1 VLAFVDMTRYSMF
14 VSVFVALI
22 ACGGSSNNSGGDAG
36 GSGSNTGPVNGVYTI
51 PLTAPDGPVEFY
63 APLLT
68 VGGVQFAMD
77 LDTGSTTTAIAGS
90 ACTDCNQTPD
100 VPTYMLSPTY
110 TPGSGATDEHLTADS
125 EYADGTGWYGEVWDD
140 TISLEHGT
148 PSATINIV
156 DISTQIDPN
165 DKQNAMAGFFQDNGY
180 QGILGMGP
188 PGNAVGM
195 TGAYF
200 QAISG
205 SGGVAPIM
213 AFEMCSTDGTMWF
226 GGYDATHASGAMSYA
241 VMDPIDDN
249 NPFYS
254 VSLTGASVGSS
265 SVSGSAS
272 ADDLSLWTIDTG
284 TSVFVPTTPV
294 YDAAVA
300 SIEASSGYKALF
312 GSASFD
318 PTDANPNGCVTAL
331 SAVTDDQVDQ
341 MLPPFVMTMTNAAG
355 GSDIAVSA
363 PALSSYLYDNGSNQF
378 CTGMFD
384 GGDEAIIGDEL
395 LQGFIVV
402 VDQKNGQVGW
412 ATDGGCAHGDIA
424 RAPHDRTKHLHMPRP
439 RAALRHRNR

>member
-1 VLAFVDMTRYSMF
+1 MTRYTVLF
-14 VSVFVALI
+14 SVLVAAI
-22 ACGGSSNNSGGDAG
+22 ACGGNSGGGGGGGDAG

-100 VPTYMLSPTY
+100 VPAYMLSPTY
-110 TPGSGATDEHLTADS
+110 TPGSAATDEHTTADS
-125 EYADGTGWYGEVWDD
+125 EYADGTGWYGEVWNDA
-140 TISLEHGT
+140 ISLEHGT
-148 PSATINIV
+148 PSAALNIV

-165 DKQNAMAGFFQDNGY
+165 DKQNAMAGFFEDNGY

-200 QAISG
+200 QSITG
-205 SGGVAPIM
+205 SGVAPIM

-226 GGYDATHASGAMSYA
+226 GGYDAAHASGEMAYA
-241 VMDPIDDN
+241 PMDPIDEN

-254 VSLTGASVGSS
+254 VSLTGALVGSA

-272 ADDLSLWTIDTG
+272 TADLSLWTVDTG

-294 YDAAVA
+294 YAAAVKA
-300 SIEASSGYKALF
+300 IEASSGYKTLF

-318 PTDANPNGCVTAL
+318 PTESNPNGCITAL
-331 SAVTDDQVDQ
+331 SAVTDDEVDQ
-341 MLPPFVMTMTNAAG
+341 MLPPFVMTMKNMAG

-363 PALSSYLYDNGSNQF
+363 PAMSSYLYDNGGNQF

-395 LQGFIVV
+395 LQGFVVV

-412 ATDGGCAHGDIA
+412 ATDGGCAQGDA
-424 RAPHDRTKHLHMPRP
+424 RTPHDRTKRLHMPKP